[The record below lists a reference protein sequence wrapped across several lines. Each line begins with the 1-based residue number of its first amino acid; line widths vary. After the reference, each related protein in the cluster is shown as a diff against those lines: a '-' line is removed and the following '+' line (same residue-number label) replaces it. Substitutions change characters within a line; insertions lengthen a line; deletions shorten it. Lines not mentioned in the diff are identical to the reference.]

1 MYMLGANGT
10 HKHKTWGFEETNR
23 FPRRVRTSRNLKPG
37 RPDDLSLGAAAR
49 RPSLGP
55 PPSAGEF
62 RRSSPRGE
70 DTGSL
75 DCSALGGPAAG
86 FSHALATSGRNC
98 HAFCSVGLLSLTA
111 VRTPFG
117 ISCKD
122 NFPLIFKKAVLRSSK
137 RSFFQGFL
145 LPVSAGAA
153 AQPPRGSGS
162 SGPSPQRA
170 LSPPHRQVQLRG
182 HCRCPVEDSCVWIQ
196 VRGPSLCQLIQ
207 RCPL

>member
-137 RSFFQGFL
+137 SLQEAGCQCLCRNWSFL
-145 LPVSAGAA
+145 AAWWLVGAA
-153 AQPPRGSGS
+153 P
-162 SGPSPQRA
+162 
-170 LSPPHRQVQLRG
+170 
-182 HCRCPVEDSCVWIQ
+182 
-196 VRGPSLCQLIQ
+196 
-207 RCPL
+207 

>member
-98 HAFCSVGLLSLTA
+98 HAFCSVGLLSLTVSRKQDVNA
-111 VRTPFG
+111 SAETGPFWQHG
-117 ISCKD
+117 GWWELHPDI
-122 NFPLIFKKAVLRSSK
+122 
-137 RSFFQGFL
+137 
-145 LPVSAGAA
+145 LPYTEKST
-153 AQPPRGSGS
+153 
-162 SGPSPQRA
+162 
-170 LSPPHRQVQLRG
+170 
-182 HCRCPVEDSCVWIQ
+182 
-196 VRGPSLCQLIQ
+196 
-207 RCPL
+207 